1 MGAAEAVVDDL
12 RGFLGRTDP
21 GGVVGTYLHGS
32 SVLGGLR
39 PDSDIDVL
47 VLTRRTLTQPDRRSL
62 TAFLLQFSGRRATLT
77 PGRPLEVTSLVVVD
91 DVVPWRYPPTC
102 DYLYG
107 EWLRDQYLGGDLP
120 RRHPSPDLAI
130 LLTTAR
136 DHAEALS
143 GPALGTL
150 LAPVPGGDLRRAV
163 QDSLEPLLEN
173 LVGDERNVLL
183 TLARMVVTVR
193 TGRIVAKD
201 EASRLLLPGLA
212 ERHRHVLA
220 LAGRAYAGDARD
232 DWSELRDV
240 TAATAAHLAGLVRA
254 GQV

>member
-1 MGAAEAVVDDL
+1 VGTTEAVVDDL
-12 RGFLGRTDP
+12 RDFLERNDP
-21 GGVVGTYLHGS
+21 GGVVGTYLYGS

-47 VLTRRTLTQPDRRSL
+47 VLTRRSLTDPDRRGL
-62 TAFLLQFSGRRATLT
+62 TDFLLRFSGRRATVV
-77 PGRPLEVTSLVVVD
+77 PGRPLEVTTLVVD
-91 DVVPWRYPPTC
+91 DVAPWRYPPTC

-120 RRHPSPDLAI
+120 QRHPSPDLAV

-136 DHAEALS
+136 ERAEVLS
-143 GPALGTL
+143 GAALETL
-150 LAPVPGGDLRRAV
+150 LAPVPGADLLRAV
-163 QDSLEPLLEN
+163 QDSLDPLLGN

-201 EASRLLLPGLA
+201 EAARLLLPGLD
-212 ERHRHVLA
+212 EPHRQLLD
-220 LAGRAYAGDARD
+220 LAGRAYVGDVHD
-232 DWSELRDV
+232 DWDDLRDE
-240 TAATAAHLAGLVRA
+240 TAATAAHLAGLVRG
-254 GQV
+254 GQA